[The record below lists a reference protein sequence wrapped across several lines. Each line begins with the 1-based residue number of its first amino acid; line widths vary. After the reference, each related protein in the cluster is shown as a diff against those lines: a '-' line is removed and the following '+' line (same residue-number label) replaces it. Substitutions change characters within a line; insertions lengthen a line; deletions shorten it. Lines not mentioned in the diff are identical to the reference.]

1 MNSSTC
7 PREVERGEQGTGHVW
22 EQVGLLGRVLL
33 LAADW
38 TVGLMIL
45 PRDQR
50 YKVACVASRKF
61 TVHILLKPDLE
72 NFEHYFAS
80 MWNECNCVVV

>member
-50 YKVACVASRKF
+50 YKVACVASRKCTSWLQGTRGDIMPQGGQRKF
-61 TVHILLKPDLE
+61 D
-72 NFEHYFAS
+72 A
-80 MWNECNCVVV
+80 